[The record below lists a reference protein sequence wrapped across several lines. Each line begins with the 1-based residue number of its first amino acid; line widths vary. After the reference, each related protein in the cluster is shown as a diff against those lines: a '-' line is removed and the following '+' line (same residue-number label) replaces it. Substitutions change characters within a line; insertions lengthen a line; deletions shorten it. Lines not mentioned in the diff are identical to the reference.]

1 MILKQYPCLHYICT
15 NNGYNKKRTL
25 SQNLPPKR
33 LRQKCAK
40 GHFLVC
46 IRTGPQEQKRTTDER
61 NGGERGT
68 KSPRGGASDRKG
80 KGGEGRERVNV
91 AIAHFP
97 RGSGDAMANEDQHPS
112 ARLTCR
118 QCRLM

>member
-1 MILKQYPCLHYICT
+1 MESKSAPQ
-15 NNGYNKKRTL
+15 RR
-25 SQNLPPKR
+25 R
-33 LRQKCAK
+33 LRQKCVK

-68 KSPRGGASDRKG
+68 KSPRGRASDRKRNR
-80 KGGEGRERVNV
+80 GGGRERVNV

-97 RGSGDAMANEDQHPS
+97 RGRGDAMANEDQHPS
-112 ARLTCR
+112 AGLTCR
-118 QCRLM
+118 HFRLI